1 MSETKIYKIHKMKQ
15 LIDLNDDLINF
26 EVFFNI
32 KSINNTPFKMSI
44 VNQYTL
50 DNQEIQ
56 YKNVNDGFISGNV
69 KVETNKVFQN
79 YYIVLK
85 SDESTDCEVTIERN
99 ELKYNKPKPKPKAIK
114 NTTKTTKNINPNI
127 NCTVPPK
134 RTLFEKIKN
143 NWKIILLV
151 IIVLL
156 IIYNFSGNSED
167 KKIMNNNDSEIAVT
181 ELLEKMNNRTVS
193 SDSNDSNLSSDSIVS
208 NDSNVSDNDP
218 LDNFF

>member
-26 EVFFNI
+26 QVFFNI

-44 VNQYTL
+44 VNQDTL
-50 DNQEIQ
+50 DNEEIQ

-69 KVETNKVFQN
+69 KVDTNKVFQN

-99 ELKYNKPKPKPKAIK
+99 ELKYNKPKPIK
-114 NTTKTTKNINPNI
+114 NTTKNINPNI

-143 NWKIILLV
+143 NWKIILFV

-167 KKIMNNNDSEIAVT
+167 KKIMNNNDSDIVDT
-181 ELLEKMNNRTVS
+181 ELLGKITNRTIS
-193 SDSNDSNLSSDSIVS
+193 SDSIDSNLSSDSIVS